1 MDKYLFPGA
10 LVSATVKKQL
20 KKGTPYYLET
30 EMLTAPATAL
40 MNRFSCSKKMLLISI
55 AFIAPLV
62 ITLYLLVSEQLKTI
76 KFSQTEQLG
85 VEYIVPLRQ
94 LIQHFPEHRGM
105 TNAYLSGNESFRV
118 KILAKRKQLVGDINL
133 IDQVDQ
139 RLGQQLDTTTQWNT
153 IKANWGRLETEA
165 FNGPSKE
172 VFARHTRLIA
182 EVLELVKHVSDS
194 SNLTLDSELDSFY
207 IKEAIVTLLPQVVE
221 NLGQARG
228 MSSGLA
234 ARQTITQKESI
245 KLTSL
250 LSAVQKNI
258 NSLKRGMQVLN
269 QSNKELFNKIATQVN
284 QTLAG
289 SENYLKFLNT
299 EILNADEI
307 TVKATDVFSKGTD
320 VIKANFNILDVL
332 APELMTLLNNR
343 IDGLY
348 RTMALLLTLVV
359 AVTLLALYLFAGF
372 YQSFKTAIGTLKT
385 TAVSLASGDLV
396 PRVQLDNKDE
406 LADLAQSFN
415 SMADQFSDVIR
426 QLETSIDILASST
439 EEMSMTS
446 QETNQGVQQQQ
457 EQIEQV
463 ATAMTEMAATVQE
476 VAKNASETAAATQGA
491 HASATQGMELISHT
505 KEVINSLTEE
515 IDEATSVV
523 HELAEDGEKIGGVLG
538 VIKSI
543 AEQTN
548 LLALNAA
555 IEAARAGEN
564 GRGFAVVADEVR
576 TLASRTQES
585 TEEIQTM
592 IERLQSGTA
601 KAVSVMLEGKKRS
614 ESTVIETNKEN
625 DFLEKIAESVVN
637 IDDMATHI
645 ASASE
650 EQAAVADEIS
660 RNISNISHV
669 TEQSAQSS
677 LQISQSSEDLAKLA
691 SDIQVLI
698 SRFKV

>member
-1 MDKYLFPGA
+1 
-10 LVSATVKKQL
+10 
-20 KKGTPYYLET
+20 
-30 EMLTAPATAL
+30 MLTAPATAL
-40 MNRFSCSKKMLLISI
+40 MNQLSCSKKMLLISI
-55 AFIAPLV
+55 AFITPLV
-62 ITLYLLVSEQLKTI
+62 ITVYLLVSEQLETI
-76 KFSQTEQLG
+76 KFSQNEQVG
-85 VEYIVPLRQ
+85 VEYIVPVRL

-105 TNAYLSGNESFRV
+105 TNAYLSGNESFKS
-118 KILAKRKQLVGDINL
+118 KILAKRKQIADDIRL

-139 RLGQQLDTTTQWNT
+139 RLGQQLDTTTQWNN
-153 IKANWGRLETEA
+153 IKAGWNRLESEA
-165 FNGPSKE
+165 FNGPAKE

-182 EVLELVKHVSDS
+182 EVLELVKHVSDT
-194 SNLTLDSELDSFY
+194 SNLTLDPELDSFY
-207 IKEAIVTLLPQVVE
+207 IKEAIVNLLPQVVE

-234 ARQTITQKESI
+234 ARQVISNQESI

-250 LSAVQKNI
+250 ISTVQKNI
-258 NSLKRGMQVLN
+258 NAFKRGMQVLR
-269 QSNKELFNKIATQVN
+269 QSNTELSNKISSQVE

-289 SENYLKFLNT
+289 SENYLKFLKT
-299 EILNADEI
+299 EILDADEI
-307 TVKATDVFSKGTD
+307 TVKPTSVFSKGTD
-320 VIKANFNILDVL
+320 VIKANFNILDLL
-332 APELMTLLNNR
+332 APELKTLLDKR
-343 IDGLY
+343 VDELY
-348 RTMALLLTLVV
+348 RIMTILLTLVV
-359 AVTLLALYLFAGF
+359 AISLLAIYLFAGF
-372 YQSFKTAIGTLKT
+372 YHSFETAIATLKT
-385 TAVSLASGDLV
+385 TASALASGDLV
-396 PRVQLDNKDE
+396 PRVKLDNKDE
-406 LADLAQSFN
+406 FADLAHSFN
-415 SMADQFSDVIR
+415 TMADQFSGVIR
-426 QLETSIDILASST
+426 QLEVSIDILASST

-463 ATAMTEMAATVQE
+463 ASAMTEMAATVQE
-476 VAKNASETAAATQGA
+476 VAKHASETAAATQDA
-491 HASATQGMELISHT
+491 HASATQGMELIKHT
-505 KEVINSLTEE
+505 KGVINALTEE

-523 HELAEDGEKIGGVLG
+523 QDLADDGEKIGGVLG

-585 TEEIQTM
+585 TEEIQAM
-592 IERLQSGTA
+592 IERLQAGTA
-601 KAVSVMLEGKKRS
+601 KAVNVMIEGKKRS
-614 ESTVIETNKEN
+614 EDTVLETNKESE
-625 DFLEKIAESVVN
+625 FLEKIAASVVN

-650 EQAAVADEIS
+650 EQAMVADEIS

-677 LQISQSSEDLAKLA
+677 FQISQSSEDLAKLA

>member
-1 MDKYLFPGA
+1 MFPGA

-348 RTMALLLTLVV
+348 RTMTLLLTLVV

-396 PRVQLDNKDE
+396 PRVQLNNKDE
-406 LADLAQSFN
+406 FADLAQSFN

>member
-1 MDKYLFPGA
+1 
-10 LVSATVKKQL
+10 
-20 KKGTPYYLET
+20 
-30 EMLTAPATAL
+30 MLTAPATAL
-40 MNRFSCSKKMLLISI
+40 MNQLSCSKKMLLISI
-55 AFIAPLV
+55 AFITPLI
-62 ITLYLLVSEQLKTI
+62 ITLYLLVSEQLETI
-76 KFSQTEQLG
+76 KFSQNEQLG
-85 VEYIVPLRQ
+85 VEYIVPVRQ

-105 TNAYLSGNESFRV
+105 TNAYLSGNESFKS
-118 KILAKRKQLVGDINL
+118 KILAKRKQLADDIRV

-139 RLGQQLDTTTQWNT
+139 RLGQQLNTTTQWNN
-153 IKANWGRLETEA
+153 IKANWSRLESEA
-165 FNGPSKE
+165 FNGPAKE
-172 VFARHTRLIA
+172 VFGRHTRLIA
-182 EVLELVKHVSDS
+182 EVLELVKHVSDT
-194 SNLTLDSELDSFY
+194 SNLTLDPELDSFY
-207 IKEAIVTLLPQVVE
+207 IKEAIVNLLPQVVE

-234 ARQTITQKESI
+234 ARQTITNQESI

-250 LSAVQKNI
+250 ISTVQKNI
-258 NSLKRGMQVLN
+258 NALKRGMQVLR
-269 QSNKELFNKIATQVN
+269 QSNSGLFNKISTQVD
-284 QTLAG
+284 QTLTG
-289 SENYLKFLNT
+289 SENYLNFLKT
-299 EILNADEI
+299 EILDVDEI
-307 TVKATDVFSKGTD
+307 TVKSTTVFSKGTE

-332 APELMTLLNNR
+332 APELMTLLDIR
-343 IDGLY
+343 VDELY
-348 RTMALLLTLVV
+348 RMMTILLTLVV
-359 AVTLLALYLFAGF
+359 AVTLLALYFFAGF
-372 YQSFKTAIGTLKT
+372 YQSFKTAITTLKT
-385 TAVSLASGDLV
+385 TAAELASGNLV

-406 LADLAQSFN
+406 FADLAQSFN
-415 SMADQFSDVIR
+415 TMADQFSDVIR
-426 QLETSIDILASST
+426 QLEVSIDILASST

-463 ATAMTEMAATVQE
+463 ASAMTEMAATVQE
-476 VAKNASETAAATQGA
+476 VAKHASATAAATQGA
-491 HASATQGMELISHT
+491 HTSATQGMELISHT
-505 KEVINSLTEE
+505 KEVINALTEE
-515 IDEATSVV
+515 IDVATSVV
-523 HELAEDGEKIGGVLG
+523 QDLAEDGEKIGGVLG
-538 VIKSI
+538 VIQSI

-585 TEEIQTM
+585 TEEIQAM
-592 IERLQSGTA
+592 IERLQSGTE
-601 KAVSVMLEGKKRS
+601 KAVNVMVEGKKRS
-614 ESTVIETNKEN
+614 EDTVVETNKESE
-625 DFLEKIAESVVN
+625 FLEKIAESVGN

-677 LQISQSSEDLAKLA
+677 FQISQSSEDLAKLA

>member
-1 MDKYLFPGA
+1 
-10 LVSATVKKQL
+10 
-20 KKGTPYYLET
+20 
-30 EMLTAPATAL
+30 
-40 MNRFSCSKKMLLISI
+40 
-55 AFIAPLV
+55 
-62 ITLYLLVSEQLKTI
+62 
-76 KFSQTEQLG
+76 
-85 VEYIVPLRQ
+85 
-94 LIQHFPEHRGM
+94 
-105 TNAYLSGNESFRV
+105 
-118 KILAKRKQLVGDINL
+118 
-133 IDQVDQ
+133 
-139 RLGQQLDTTTQWNT
+139 
-153 IKANWGRLETEA
+153 
-165 FNGPSKE
+165 
-172 VFARHTRLIA
+172 
-182 EVLELVKHVSDS
+182 
-194 SNLTLDSELDSFY
+194 
-207 IKEAIVTLLPQVVE
+207 
-221 NLGQARG
+221 
-228 MSSGLA
+228 
-234 ARQTITQKESI
+234 
-245 KLTSL
+245 
-250 LSAVQKNI
+250 
-258 NSLKRGMQVLN
+258 
-269 QSNKELFNKIATQVN
+269 
-284 QTLAG
+284 
-289 SENYLKFLNT
+289 
-299 EILNADEI
+299 
-307 TVKATDVFSKGTD
+307 
-320 VIKANFNILDVL
+320 
-332 APELMTLLNNR
+332 
-343 IDGLY
+343 
-348 RTMALLLTLVV
+348 
-359 AVTLLALYLFAGF
+359 
-372 YQSFKTAIGTLKT
+372 
-385 TAVSLASGDLV
+385 
-396 PRVQLDNKDE
+396 
-406 LADLAQSFN
+406 
-415 SMADQFSDVIR
+415 MADQFSDVIR

-585 TEEIQTM
+585 TEEIQAM